1 METGMIDQL
10 DADFK
15 FGQEALNLRGY
26 RQHVLSSNIANADT
40 PGYEA
45 RDLDFATTLTSALKK
60 GGHDESGKSGL
71 TLATTNAG
79 HIAAQAPS
87 SMGDD
92 MYGKLAYRNPIQ
104 QSLDG
109 NTVDLDTERVNF
121 ADNALHYEMGMTMI
135 TGQIKG
141 MMAAITPGT

>member
-1 METGMIDQL
+1 MIDKL
-10 DADFK
+10 DAEFQ

-26 RQHVLSSNIANADT
+26 RQSVLSSNIANADT

-45 RDLDFATTLTSALKK
+45 RDMDFAKTLTSALKK
-60 GGHDESGKSGL
+60 GGHAESGKSGL
-71 TLATTNAG
+71 TLVTDNAA

-87 SMGDD
+87 TQGNDF
-92 MYGKLAYRNPIQ
+92 YGQLAYRNPIQ

-121 ADNALHYEMGMTMI
+121 ADNALHYEAGMTEL
-135 TGQIKG
+135 TGQIKT
-141 MMAAITPGT
+141 MMAAITQGT